1 MSKASASLHL
11 VSVAAIVLLPLAS
24 ARAEETF
31 EVAIENPSFTRG
43 VDDRGVPLRWSR
55 YGAGG
60 TNQEL
65 KIVDVPGG
73 GKALL
78 IADGDATAETGVVQ
92 VVGLKGGET
101 YRVTAKVRAVEGA
114 STAGAYLQLRFLPSH
129 QLVQTGLSARSAQ
142 RFSDISLKGTAPAG
156 TTQGMIYLYTHGE
169 PTPKLLVTDVRLV
182 GGLPP
187 PPPPAPVPPQ
197 YDKLKD
203 LHLAIPLAT
212 GGRPTAAIVAPQSGT
227 YQTAAAAIQRAIEKR
242 TSVQVPIVSDDSA
255 QAAVPLRGNLIVL
268 GNRSTNKTLSALY
281 DLYYCLVDLKYPGPE
296 GYVIRSVHNPFG
308 NGHSVVIV
316 GGSDAVGVEEGA
328 KALAETMSKA
338 PAAKGEIS
346 IGWSMLTKL
355 GKGIKPPTDVRQFE
369 TWEASRGYGSSGYF
383 GWCSISKRMAMYYMT
398 GDEASAREVIRLSF
412 PDKQA
417 IKDIEAIDDEKIEN
431 KHDPLAGFYHY
442 NAHMAILFW
451 DLIEESPV
459 FTDEERLKV
468 TNAFAR
474 QLNHRKDERIY
485 GLAQAPAGVSTR
497 HGQWSAISLY
507 CLGRYFNKDY
517 PHPVWAQCTRAGQLA
532 FHSLHKHAWIAGEN
546 DNLYWYNTG
555 IAPVLTY
562 MVLTGDRKP
571 LENGVLA
578 DLLRGQEILSSGRV
592 PDWALSYA
600 SMDLVNKAAYVTGD
614 GRWITYR
621 QRTGVDTNVFRLGQ
635 SFWPDSALARTEPTD
650 LIGKWSIH
658 RLPPPAWD
666 SRASGLPFDESFYF
680 ASYRSTADA
689 TGDYVLLD
697 GFNGAA
703 RNPYHTFDILELR
716 LGGRTILEGYH
727 NQVLT
732 SADGMV
738 EPAVAMDAAMRYSD
752 VIGPTAVA
760 VGEVPK
766 AAFCNWRRTLCQRTG
781 RYALVADD
789 LTFRTDS
796 RNMKVTTTW
805 HVPGGRWDQK
815 EQAIR
820 MTAGNPAMPVDFE
833 LRPCDVQEDRHS
845 CLSSSSQTG
854 MSGPL
859 TMSWSGEINSGG
871 HRIAFYL
878 IGQTPSKSPSA
889 LACTRL
895 ADNAAAM
902 ALPRWTDLK
911 SVLQPALGVVGEYG
925 QVKGQLV
932 IIAGDH
938 LYGHALSS
946 AGAGSVL
953 ASSDVPVDLD
963 WDFPS
968 GVVHVVAAEP
978 TTLRL
983 GLSTPEKL
991 RMDRRLAKTEQSG
1004 GIYSVR
1010 LPKGRHTLTGASLSA
1025 EARTRLAAALE
1036 RLLVEGRRLRAE
1048 VLAASGPRVKPTAT
1062 ELPVA
1067 WTRQVGGS
1075 VTDIITVPS
1084 ANGVQLCVAEGTT
1097 IHVLT
1102 HEGKELRK
1110 LQTDG
1115 KIRVLRWWDEH
1126 KLLLAGCADEK
1137 VIAFDGAGVGR
1148 IANPSHRKWVF
1159 TSQMDP
1165 AVYEAAKTY
1174 WFKSAP
1180 GHEGIHGLYTGAF
1193 DQGKSRCF
1201 VGSACTLE
1209 ILDERG
1215 KLVKRTPVF
1224 WGPARKFWLVP
1235 ARDGSP
1241 NLLVSQWP
1249 NGSDD
1254 LAIVSSKAMAV
1265 TGQGYY
1271 GVPAGHTFVGG
1282 WTAQNRTALF
1292 HEDLDGDGK
1301 PEVATAINGTWNRVT
1316 VYSEAGT
1323 PLSNAQFGPGASN
1336 APRAQMRNMD
1346 VADLNGDGK
1355 KELIVAISEGL
1366 VVALDSKCQRIW
1378 STRLSS
1384 PPVSVRCIRPA
1395 GAKLPWIVAGCDD
1408 GTVAALDEKGGL
1420 IRLGKVTGRP
1430 AHLLPLQTPA
1440 GPLAVLATDQGEVKA
1455 FKVGT

>member
-1 MSKASASLHL
+1 MSNASAGLHL
-11 VSVAAIVLLPLAS
+11 VSVAAIVLLPLAP
-24 ARAEETF
+24 ARAEGVF
-31 EVAIENPSFTRG
+31 DVAIENPSFTKG
-43 VDDRGVPLRWSR
+43 VDRGGVPLGWSR
-55 YGAGG
+55 YGGG
-60 TNQEL
+60 GRNQEL

-78 IADGDATAETGVVQ
+78 IADGDPTAETGVVQ
-92 VVGLKGGET
+92 AVGLKGGET

-142 RFSDISLKGTAPAG
+142 RFSEISLKGTAPAG
-156 TTQGMIYLYTHGE
+156 TTQGMIYLYTHRE
-169 PTPKLLVTDVRLV
+169 PTPQVLVTDVRLV
-182 GGLPP
+182 GGLPPPP

-203 LHLAIPLAT
+203 LHLTIPLVT
-212 GGRPTAAIVAPQSGT
+212 GGTPTAAVVAPQSGM

-242 TSVQVPIVSDDSA
+242 TGVKVPIVSDDTA
-255 QAAVPLRGNLIVL
+255 QAAVPLEGNLIVL
-268 GNRSTNKTLSALY
+268 GNRSTSKTLSALY

-296 GYVIRSVHNPFG
+296 GYVVRSVHNPFG

-316 GGSDAVGVEEGA
+316 GGSDAAGVEEGA
-328 KALAETMSKA
+328 KALAETLSKA
-338 PAAKGEIS
+338 PAAGGEMS
-346 IGWSMLTKL
+346 IGWTMLTKL
-355 GKGIKPPTDVRQFE
+355 GKGIKPPTDIRQFE
-369 TWEASRGYGSSGYF
+369 TWEASKGYGSSGYF

-459 FTDEERLKV
+459 FTDGERLKV

-474 QLNHRKDERIY
+474 QLNHRKDEGIY
-485 GLAQAPAGVSTR
+485 GLTQAPSGVSTR

-517 PHPVWAQCTRAGQLA
+517 PHPVWAQCVRAGQLA
-532 FHSLHKHAWIAGEN
+532 FHSLHEHAWIAGEN

-555 IAPVLTY
+555 IAPVMTY
-562 MVLTGDRKP
+562 LVLTGDRKP
-571 LENGVLA
+571 LEDGVLA
-578 DLLRGQEILSSGRV
+578 ELLRGQEVLSSGRV
-592 PDWALSYA
+592 PDWALNYA
-600 SMDLVNKAAYVTGD
+600 SMDLLNKAAYLTGD
-614 GRWITYR
+614 GRWIAYR
-621 QRTGVDTNVFRLGQ
+621 ERTGVDTSVFRLGQ
-635 SFWPDSALARTEPTD
+635 SFWPDKTPDRRLPAD
-650 LIGKWSIH
+650 LVGKWSIH
-658 RLPPPAWD
+658 RLPQPAWEA
-666 SRASGLPFDESFYF
+666 RACGLPFDQSFYVG
-680 ASYRSTADA
+680 SYRSAPDA
-689 TGDYVLLD
+689 TGDYILLD
-697 GFNGAA
+697 GFNGAS

-716 LGGRTILEGYH
+716 LAGRTVLEGYH

-738 EPAVAMDAAMRYSD
+738 EPAVAMDAALLYSN
-752 VIGPTAVA
+752 VLGPTAVA

-781 RYALVADD
+781 RYALVADE
-789 LTFRTDS
+789 LTFRTES
-796 RNMKVTTTW
+796 RNVKVTTTW
-805 HVPGGRWDQK
+805 QVPGGRWDPR

-820 MTAGNPAMPVDFE
+820 LPANNAATPVDFE
-833 LRPCDVQEDRHS
+833 LRPCDMQEA
-845 CLSSSSQTG
+845 
-854 MSGPL
+854 SGRGVV
-859 TMSWSGEINSGG
+859 TMSWSGEVNSAG

-902 ALPRWTDLK
+902 ALP
-911 SVLQPALGVVGEYG
+911 QPALGVVGEYG

-932 IIAGDH
+932 VLAADH
-938 LYGHALSS
+938 LSGHALSS
-946 AGAGSVL
+946 AGIGGVL

-968 GVVHVVAAEP
+968 GVLNVVAGEP
-978 TTLRL
+978 ATLRL
-983 GLSTPEKL
+983 GISAPEKL
-991 RMDRRLAKTEQSG
+991 RVDGQPAKAERSG
-1004 GIYSVR
+1004 DTYSVR
-1010 LPKGRHTLTGASLSA
+1010 LLKGRHVLTGASLST
-1025 EARTRLAAALE
+1025 ETGKGLAMDLN
-1036 RLLVEGRRLRAE
+1036 LVLTLGRRWRAEE
-1048 VLAASGPRVKPTAT
+1048 VLAAARAEVKPTAR
-1062 ELPVA
+1062 ELPAA

-1084 ANGVQLCVAEGTT
+1084 AKGVQLCAAEGTT

-1102 HEGKELRK
+1102 HEGQELRK

-1137 VIAFDGAGVGR
+1137 VIALDAAGVGR

-1159 TSQMDP
+1159 TSEMDP

-1180 GHEGIHGLYTGAF
+1180 GHEGVHGLFTGAF

-1235 ARDGSP
+1235 GRDGSP

-1249 NGSDD
+1249 NGTDD
-1254 LAIVSSKAMAV
+1254 LAIISSKTMAV

-1301 PEVATAINGTWNRVT
+1301 REVATAINGTWNRVT
-1316 VYSEAGT
+1316 VYSESGT
-1323 PLSNAQFGPGASN
+1323 PLANAQFGPGPSN
-1336 APRAQMRNMD
+1336 APRAQMRDMD
-1346 VADLNGDGK
+1346 CADLSGDGK

-1366 VVALDSKCQRIW
+1366 VVALDHKCRRVW
-1378 STRLSS
+1378 STRLPS
-1384 PPVSVRCIRPA
+1384 PPVSVRCIKPP
-1395 GAKLPWIVAGCDD
+1395 GARLPWVVVGCDD
-1408 GTVAALDEKGGL
+1408 GTVAVLDAAGGL

-1430 AHLLPLQTPA
+1430 THLLPLPTPA
-1440 GPLAVLATDQGEVKA
+1440 GAVAVMATDQGEVKA
-1455 FKVGT
+1455 FKIGG